1 MNSRC
6 VSCFNLPAFLQ
17 PSLFHYH
24 RSPRF
29 YHHASGHS
37 KEISH
42 KPKSVMP
49 HRTTPF
55 LLLLIDPL
63 TVHASI
69 APIDIHARGSRA
81 HCERQKVCWRLRL
94 PPCTQASEEQDDGD
108 VLLIPVCSVSRE
120 LAHKFDGA
128 HLFACHTG
136 ALIPANR

>member
-1 MNSRC
+1 MSR
-6 VSCFNLPAFLQ
+6 FNLPAFLQ
-17 PSLFHYH
+17 PNLFHYH

-29 YHHASGHS
+29 YHHASGRS
-37 KEISH
+37 KDISH

-63 TVHASI
+63 TLHASI
-69 APIDIHARGSRA
+69 APIDIRARDSRA
-81 HCERQKVCWRLRL
+81 HCERRKVYWRLRL
-94 PPCTQASEEQDDGD
+94 PPRTQASEKHEDGD
-108 VLLIPVCSVSRE
+108 ALLSPVCSVSRE

-128 HLFACHTG
+128 HFFACHMG